1 MKLSGN
7 SVSNLE
13 DLLDPNQRVLKEEDW
28 LIVSQLTAMYVHF
41 KHPEM
46 TVLEVFSALEDLD
59 FIKQQIREIMEEING
74 NGGPDSEVVQN
85 L

>member
-1 MKLSGN
+1 M
-7 SVSNLE
+7 SNLE

-28 LIVSQLTAMYVHF
+28 QIASMLTAMYVHF

-46 TVLEVFSALEDLD
+46 TVQEVYAALEDVG
-59 FIKQQIREIMEEING
+59 FIKEQIREIMEEING
-74 NGGPDSEVVQN
+74 DPDSEVVQN

>member
-1 MKLSGN
+1 MRLFEN
-7 SVSNLE
+7 SVSSLE

-28 LIVSQLTAMYVHF
+28 QVASMLTAMYVHY

-46 TVLEVFSALEDLD
+46 TVQEVYAALEDVS
-59 FIKQQIREIMEEING
+59 FIKEQIREIMEEING
-74 NGGPDSEVVQN
+74 DPDSKVVHH

>member
-1 MKLSGN
+1 MPPSGN

-13 DLLDPNQRVLKEEDW
+13 DLLDPNQRALKEEDW
-28 LIVSQLTAMYVHF
+28 QIAAMLTAMYVHF

-46 TVLEVFSALEDLD
+46 TVQEVYAALEDVV
-59 FIKQQIREIMEEING
+59 FIKEQIGEIMEEING
-74 NGGPDSEVVQN
+74 DPDSEVVQN